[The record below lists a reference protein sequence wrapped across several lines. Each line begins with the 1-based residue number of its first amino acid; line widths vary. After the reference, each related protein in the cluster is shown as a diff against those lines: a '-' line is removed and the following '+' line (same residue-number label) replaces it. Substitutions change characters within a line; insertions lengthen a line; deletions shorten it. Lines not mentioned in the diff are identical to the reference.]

1 MTSSTRVFFG
11 LILGAVSGILLSKFL
26 PDVVPQATA
35 IAQPIGRLWLN
46 ALQMTIVPLVVSLLI
61 VGINQTSDVSESG
74 RVARRAIIWILF
86 FLLFSG
92 ALAALMAPAML
103 NWLPHDPQLMQTL
116 QQLASASPT
125 AMPAANTA
133 DWTTGFI
140 PSNVFSAAVQTAI
153 VPLVAFTLL
162 FAFALTQIESERR
175 KQLVSFFQGI
185 ADTMIVMVG
194 WVLWIGPLGV
204 FGLIFPISAQAGAGL
219 LSALGFYVVMLS
231 VLYITITLLMYVFAC
246 VGKGEPLKR
255 FASAILPAQVVSM
268 STQSSL
274 ASLPAMVESS
284 RVLNYPTQ
292 VSGLILP
299 MAVSIYRITSPMQYL
314 GVVSFIAWSYGIDL
328 SVTQVA
334 TAVLLSVVISMGSV
348 GLPGQAGFMGTNLP
362 IVQSTGLPIEPLG
375 ILLAVDI
382 IPDIFATLGNV
393 TADLTVTSKV
403 ARSEMGDVS
412 S

>member
-1 MTSSTRVFFG
+1 MSSSTRVFIG
-11 LILGAVSGILLSKFL
+11 LLLGIFSGLALNAFSPDLVPSASAV
-26 PDVVPQATA
+26 
-35 IAQPIGRLWLN
+35 AQPIGRLWLN

-61 VGINQTSDVSESG
+61 VGINQANDVAESG
-74 RVARRAIIWILF
+74 RVARRAMLWILF
-86 FLLFSG
+86 FLLLSG
-92 ALAALMAPAML
+92 TLAAVMAPMML
-103 NWLPHDPQLMQTL
+103 NWLPHDPQLMHTL
-116 QQLASASPT
+116 KQLAGNAP
-125 AMPAANTA
+125 AVVPAASTA

-140 PSNVFSAAVQTAI
+140 PTNVLSAAVQTAI

-162 FAFALTQIESERR
+162 FAFALTQIESGRR

-204 FGLIFPISAQAGAGL
+204 FGLIFPISAQAGTGL
-219 LSALGFYVVMLS
+219 LHALGFYVAMLS
-231 VLYITITLLMYVFAC
+231 ILYITITAVLYAFAC
-246 VGKGEPLKR
+246 AGRGENLKR
-255 FASAILPAQVVSM
+255 FASAILPAQVVSV

-284 RVLNYPTQ
+284 RTLNYPPQ
-292 VSGLILP
+292 ASGLILP
-299 MAVSIYRITSPMQYL
+299 MAVSIFRITSPMQYL
-314 GVVSFIAWSYGIDL
+314 GVVWFIAWSYGIDL
-328 SVTQVA
+328 SLAQVT

-393 TADLTVTSKV
+393 TADLTVTSRV
-403 ARSEMGDVS
+403 ARAEMDKPT
-412 S
+412 

>member
-1 MTSSTRVFFG
+1 MSSSTRVFIG
-11 LILGAVSGILLSKFL
+11 LLLGIFSGLALNAFSPDLVPSASAV
-26 PDVVPQATA
+26 
-35 IAQPIGRLWLN
+35 AQPIGRLWLN

-61 VGINQTSDVSESG
+61 VGINQANDVAESG
-74 RVARRAIIWILF
+74 RVARRAMLWILF
-86 FLLFSG
+86 FLLLSG
-92 ALAALMAPAML
+92 SLAAVMAPMML
-103 NWLPHDPQLMQTL
+103 NWLPHDPQLMNTL
-116 QQLASASPT
+116 KQLAGNAP
-125 AMPAANTA
+125 AVVPAASSA

-140 PSNVFSAAVQTAI
+140 PTNVLSAAVQTAI

-162 FAFALTQIESERR
+162 FAFALTQIESGRR

-204 FGLIFPISAQAGAGL
+204 FGLIFPISAQAGTGL
-219 LSALGFYVVMLS
+219 LHALGFYVAMLS
-231 VLYITITLLMYVFAC
+231 ILYITITGVLYAFAC
-246 VGKGEPLKR
+246 TGRGENLKR
-255 FASAILPAQVVSM
+255 FAAAILPAQVVSV

-284 RVLNYPTQ
+284 RALNYPPQ
-292 VSGLILP
+292 ASGLILP
-299 MAVSIYRITSPMQYL
+299 MAVSIFRITSPMQYL
-314 GVVSFIAWSYGIDL
+314 GVVWFIAWSYGIDL
-328 SVTQVA
+328 SVAQVT

-393 TADLTVTSKV
+393 TADLTVTSRV
-403 ARSEMGDVS
+403 ARTEMDRPV
-412 S
+412 

>member
-1 MTSSTRVFFG
+1 MSSSTRVFIG
-11 LILGAVSGILLSKFL
+11 LLLGIFSGLALNAFSPDLVPSASAV
-26 PDVVPQATA
+26 
-35 IAQPIGRLWLN
+35 AQPIGRLWLN
-46 ALQMTIVPLVVSLLI
+46 ALQMTIVTLVVSLLI
-61 VGINQTSDVSESG
+61 VGINQANDVAESG
-74 RVARRAIIWILF
+74 RVARRAMLWILF
-86 FLLFSG
+86 FLLLSG
-92 ALAALMAPAML
+92 SLAAVMAPMML
-103 NWLPHDPQLMQTL
+103 NWLPHDPQLMNTL
-116 QQLASASPT
+116 KQLAGNAP
-125 AMPAANTA
+125 AVVPAASTA

-140 PSNVFSAAVQTAI
+140 PTNVLSAAVQTAI

-162 FAFALTQIESERR
+162 FAFALTQIESGRR

-204 FGLIFPISAQAGAGL
+204 FGLIFPISAQAGTGL
-219 LSALGFYVVMLS
+219 LHALGFYVAMLS
-231 VLYITITLLMYVFAC
+231 ILYITITGVLYAFAC
-246 VGKGEPLKR
+246 TGRGENLKR
-255 FASAILPAQVVSM
+255 FAAAILPAQVVSV

-284 RVLNYPTQ
+284 RALNYPPQ
-292 VSGLILP
+292 ASGLILP
-299 MAVSIYRITSPMQYL
+299 MAVSIFRITSPMQYL
-314 GVVSFIAWSYGIDL
+314 GVVWFIAWSYGIDL
-328 SVTQVA
+328 SVAQVT

-393 TADLTVTSKV
+393 TADLTVTSRV
-403 ARSEMGDVS
+403 ARTEMDRPV
-412 S
+412 

>member
-1 MTSSTRVFFG
+1 MTSSLRVFTG
-11 LILGAVSGILLSKFL
+11 LLLGIFSGLTLNAVS
-26 PDVVPQATA
+26 PDLVPAASA
-35 IAQPIGRLWLN
+35 IAQPIGKLWLN

-61 VGINQTSDVSESG
+61 VGINQANDVAESG
-74 RVARRAIIWILF
+74 RVARRAMLWILF
-86 FLLFSG
+86 FLLLSG
-92 ALAALMAPAML
+92 TMVAILAPMML
-103 NWLPHDPQLMQTL
+103 NWLPHDPQLMNTL
-116 QQLASASPT
+116 KQLASSSPT
-125 AMPAANTA
+125 VAPAASTA

-140 PSNVFSAAVQTAI
+140 PTNVLSAAVQTAI

-175 KQLVSFFQGI
+175 KLLVAFFQSI

-204 FGLIFPISAQAGAGL
+204 FGLIFPISAQAGTGL
-219 LSALGFYVVMLS
+219 LQALGFYVAMLS
-231 VLYITITLLMYVFAC
+231 ILYLTITAVLYGFAC
-246 VGKGEPLKR
+246 GGRGESLKR
-255 FASAILPAQVVSM
+255 FASAILPAQVVSI

-284 RVLNYPTQ
+284 RALNYPPQ

-299 MAVSIYRITSPMQYL
+299 MAVSIFRITSPMQYL
-314 GVVSFIAWSYGIDL
+314 GVVWFIAWSYGIDL
-328 SVTQVA
+328 SVTQI
-334 TAVLLSVVISMGSV
+334 TIAVLLSVVISMGSV

-393 TADLTVTSKV
+393 TADLTVTSRV
-403 ARSEMGDVS
+403 ARAEMERTP
-412 S
+412 